1 MEKNNSNFKTEE
13 TENRAFS
20 YSEEQDDRKAFSYQK
35 ETENR
40 AFSYFGEEDSA
51 GEFSNQGESVN
62 RAFSYMEEEKVHS
75 NIFLEEKQDHIQEMK
90 EVDIQRRGMIESVIR
105 AEVVPEMENGNFSLE
120 LVGIRY
126 DIRELAEGEY
136 RESWQKSYRFRI
148 RVAQECVEKNVKVTD
163 LYNFNWVHMAT
174 DGLAFISEKN
184 GGQLFREYV
193 HRIVEENCGK
203 VPIERYYYQNGWKEL
218 GNGEMVYVYEG
229 GIVGNPTKE
238 IWGGVDFKFEVEEED
253 RKENFKKYYFMEEV
267 CKRKSVSRTLMVFAA
282 LSVMSTLFE
291 RAGFPVKFIVG
302 VLGTTNT
309 LKTSM
314 TLVFTRI
321 FNAKKVK
328 NPEITFSST
337 QSGIETMV
345 ATYADSILMV
355 DDFMPAEN
363 KKKQAELNSKL
374 ELLCRLYGDR
384 APKKRMTDFAGKK
397 VEYPVKGCCIF
408 TGEHLTGVESSRT
421 RILALKIERGDVKKD
436 ILSFYQKNSLILPTY
451 LYGFIEF
458 LEQHVN
464 DVIELI
470 ERAVEEYRKQ
480 ADYSIARLNETQAIL
495 LTTVDIMEW
504 YWKTSGF
511 ISEKDERAREWKE
524 SIYQVVSE
532 NDQQLAEHNLAEV
545 ILMALAYKCSRYPE
559 IIRKLEE
566 ITNGDCGLIY
576 EDEEFLY
583 VQNKELYLI
592 TKEYCQ
598 QFDLNFYLQES
609 MIMEKLKE
617 NGVLE
622 CVKNAK
628 GHIECSRKLKQG
640 LGISRRFLYLR
651 KRRVQ
656 EILEKD
662 AEG

>member
-1 MEKNNSNFKTEE
+1 MMKQDNQVSIQYPRKGSRAFLRVDKEEGQKAFSEIKEENKAFSYFQEKDGEKAFSYQGEAA
-13 TENRAFS
+13 NRAFS
-20 YSEEQDDRKAFSYQK
+20 YAKKVDPNTFLGEKQEHLQEKLETDR
-35 ETENR
+35 TRN
-40 AFSYFGEEDSA
+40 GTL
-51 GEFSNQGESVN
+51 ESVV
-62 RAFSYMEEEKVHS
+62 K
-75 NIFLEEKQDHIQEMK
+75 
-90 EVDIQRRGMIESVIR
+90 

-120 LVGIRY
+120 LVGVRY
-126 DIRELAEGEY
+126 DIRELSEGTQK
-136 RESWQKSYRFRI
+136 ESRQISYRFRI
-148 RVAQECVEKNVKVTD
+148 KVAQERVEKNVKVAD
-163 LYNFNWVHMAT
+163 LYNFRWVHMAT
-174 DGLAFISEKN
+174 DGQAFISERN

-193 HRIVEENCGK
+193 HQVIEENRRK
-203 VPIERYYYQNGWKEL
+203 VPVERYYYQNGWKEL
-218 GNGEMVYVYEG
+218 DNGKLAYVYEG

-238 IWGGVDFKFEVEEED
+238 IWGGADFKFELEKKD
-253 RKENFKKYYFMEEV
+253 KKQNFKEYYSMENV
-267 CKRKSVSRTLMVFAA
+267 CKNKNVSRALMVFTS

-291 RAGFPVKFIVG
+291 KAGFPIKFIVG

-321 FNAKKVK
+321 FNAREIK

-345 ATYADSILMV
+345 ATYADSILLV

-363 KKKQAELNSKL
+363 KRKQAELNGKL

-384 APKKRMTDFAGKK
+384 APKKRMTDFAGKN

-436 ILSFYQKNSLILPTY
+436 ILSFYQQNPLILPTY

-458 LEQHVN
+458 LEQHVEE
-464 DVIELI
+464 VMEGIKRE
-470 ERAVEEYRKQ
+470 VEEYRRQ

-504 YWKTSGF
+504 YWKSSGF
-511 ISEKDERAREWKE
+511 ISETDERAREWKE
-524 SIYQVVSE
+524 SIYRVVSE

-545 ILMALAYKCSRYPE
+545 ILRALAEKCTHYPE
-559 IIRKLEE
+559 IIQNIEE
-566 ITNGDCGLIY
+566 ITKGDCGLVY

-583 VQNKELYLI
+583 VRNKDLYLI

-598 QFDLNFYLQES
+598 KFDLNFYLQES

-617 NGVLE
+617 NDVLE
-622 CVKNAK
+622 CIENSK

-640 LGISRRFLYLR
+640 LGITQRYLYLKKSR
-651 KRRVQ
+651 IK
-656 EILEKD
+656 EILEK
-662 AEG
+662 

>member
-1 MEKNNSNFKTEE
+1 MKKNNSNLKTAESG
-13 TENRAFS
+13 NRAFS
-20 YSEEQDDRKAFSYQK
+20 YSEKQDGKRAFSYQTESQNRAFSYAEEESPKAFSYRT
-35 ETENR
+35 EGENR
-40 AFSYFGEEDSA
+40 AFSYA
-51 GEFSNQGESVN
+51 
-62 RAFSYMEEEKVHS
+62 EEEKVHP
-75 NIFLEEKQDHIQEMK
+75 NTFLEEEKEHIQRKM
-90 EVDIQRRGMIESVIR
+90 EVDRQRKGMMENVVKV
-105 AEVVPEMENGNFSLE
+105 ENVPEMKNGNFSLE

-126 DIRELAEGEY
+126 DIRELSEGNH

-148 RVAQECVEKNVKVTD
+148 NVAQEKVEKNVNVADMYDFK
-163 LYNFNWVHMAT
+163 WVHLAT

-193 HRIVEENCGK
+193 HRIIEENRKK

-218 GNGEMVYVYEG
+218 DNGKMVYVYEG

-238 IWGGVDFKFEVEEED
+238 IWGGVKLKFDIAEGD
-253 RKENFKKYYFMEEV
+253 AKESFKKYYSMEAI
-267 CKRKSVSRTLMVFAA
+267 CKKKSVSRTLMVFTA

-291 RAGFPVKFIVG
+291 KAGFPIKFIVG

-314 TLVFTRI
+314 SLVFTRI
-321 FNAKKVK
+321 FNAEEIK

-345 ATYADSILMV
+345 AKYADSVLLV

-384 APKKRMTDFAGKK
+384 ASKKRMTDFAGKK
-397 VEYPVKGCCIF
+397 VEYPVRGCCVF

-436 ILSFYQKNSLILPTY
+436 ILSFYQQNPLILPTY

-458 LEQHVN
+458 LEQHVEEVM
-464 DVIELI
+464 DGIKRE
-470 ERAVEEYRKQ
+470 VEEYRRQ

-495 LTTVDIMEW
+495 LTGVDIMEW
-504 YWKTSGF
+504 YWKSSGF
-511 ISEKDERAREWKE
+511 IPETDERAEEWRE
-524 SIYQVVSE
+524 SICYVVAE
-532 NDQQLAEHNLAEV
+532 NDRQLAGHNLAEV
-545 ILMALAYKCSRYPE
+545 ILRA
-559 IIRKLEE
+559 LEE
-566 ITNGDCGLIY
+566 KCIHNPKIVKNIRDIKREDCGLIY

-583 VQNKELYLI
+583 VKNKELYLI

-598 QFDLNFYLQES
+598 KYDLNFYLQES

-617 NGVLE
+617 SDVVE
-622 CVKNAK
+622 CVENSK

-640 LGISRRFLYLR
+640 LGIAQRYLYL
-651 KRRVQ
+651 KKSKVK
-656 EILEKD
+656 EILEK
-662 AEG
+662 